1 MRSYIEITRSVMA
14 LTAAILSAMVWASAC
29 EARVRPS
36 PAVTGCPSVLI
47 NRPVRATGQSF
58 DDWIDCAAFERSHE
72 RERSWYQ
79 PIR

>member
-1 MRSYIEITRSVMA
+1 MRSPMEIARSSMVLA
-14 LTAAILSAMVWASAC
+14 AAIVGAIAGFSSC

-36 PAVTGCPSVLI
+36 PAETGCPSVLI
-47 NRPVRATGQSF
+47 NRPVRATGESF
-58 DDWIDCAAFERSHE
+58 DDWIGCAAFERSHG